1 MHAFWFEI
9 KISLADIYCK
19 WIIMHVGKGDVRMV
33 IVVFNAK
40 ELEANNQGE
49 LKTV

>member
-1 MHAFWFEI
+1 
-9 KISLADIYCK
+9 
-19 WIIMHVGKGDVRMV
+19 MHVGKGDVRMV

-49 LKTV
+49 LKTFWYTFKMWFYATFNKMM